1 MDCKALPSRCNCKM
15 RNRMKNFYL
24 LGCAAA
30 LTFFGCAFTRGDNV
44 SKAENFQGKTGIIG
58 VFRQPAYYCGE
69 GIPHTMM
76 LGGKSIIVKPAFSSE
91 QDNVF
96 FSEMKPGI
104 AMLTEY
110 NYTCGEDEKKMALDT
125 TGAGNERFPTSVVIP
140 EKGFCK
146 VVISFMEGDK
156 LFSYNGDLLNEQFAK
171 AEVAVNTDSIPY
183 CEVRDNKGDVVSMAD
198 RDSILDAKFAD
209 AVKDASEAMEEEK
222 YTVVT
227 LDEYS
232 DKVTWNADKT
242 KLLVV
247 ALTSNPE
254 LYKED
259 ETVKFDDVVWV
270 VNDKELWNWFQD
282 HKDGVRNWDLRF
294 KQLFGEPRTSAATH
308 MAFLWVSPEDLM
320 RPAYV
325 PDVKAYDMHTSFEGE
340 FNNDAANSERRMWF
354 KNWFDARAA
363 KSYSGPDARPWTRLG
378 YTYDWGSNGDKYG
391 LSEFIVVPGANMV
404 VRYTRNFKFVANWLK
419 DRK

>member
-30 LTFFGCAFTRGDNV
+30 LTLFGCAFTRGDNV

-96 FSEMKPGI
+96 FSEMKPGV

-125 TGAGNERFPTSVVIP
+125 AGAGNERFPTSVVIP

-209 AVKDASEAMEEEK
+209 AVKDASEALEEEK

-308 MAFLWVSPEDLM
+308 MAFLWVNPEDLM

-340 FNNDAANSERRMWF
+340 FNNDAGNSDRMMWF
-354 KNWFDARAA
+354 KNWFDDRAA

-378 YTYDWGSNGDKYG
+378 YTYDWGSSADKYG